1 MPIRINLL
9 AEALAAEDLRRRD
22 PVKRAIFLGLFLV
35 ALSLV
40 YYSSVWLEYMIEKKG
55 LSQVQT
61 EIQARTND
69 FAQVQ
74 SSLKKISET
83 QHRIDALQQL
93 SAARFLQ
100 GNLMN
105 ALQQTYVPNVQLNH
119 LRVEQNYTATAA
131 VAAKTNNFG
140 VIPGHPPVVTEHV
153 VLTLDAKD
161 FSPNPGDQV
170 NHFKD
175 AILKQEYFKPSI
187 DPTNGIRLS
196 SLSSLLIPADSKPFV
211 QFTLECRFLDR
222 KSTP

>member
-22 PVKRAIFLGLFLV
+22 PVKRAIVVGVFLV

-40 YYSSVWLEYMIEKKG
+40 YYSSVWLAYVIDKKG
-55 LSQVQT
+55 LNSVQT

-69 FAQVQ
+69 YAQVQ

-105 ALQQTYVPNVQLNH
+105 ALQQTYVPNVQLDH
-119 LRVEQNYTATAA
+119 LRVQQDYTASAA
-131 VAAKTNNFG
+131 IPAKTNNFG
-140 VIPGHPPVVTEHV
+140 VIPGHPSVVTEHV

-175 AILKQEYFKPSI
+175 AMIKQAYFKPGL
-187 DPTNGIRLS
+187 DPTNGIRLA
-196 SLSSLLIPADSKPFV
+196 SLSSLLVPADSKPFV

-222 KSTP
+222 PSTP